1 MAIPPLS
8 PGHGRRRKARKRPL
22 RTVPPAGSVPA
33 VTRVEHKRDICS
45 PAFLEGCVNELLRL
59 HLHELPRSLMGLDR
73 KRRIE
78 LLAERPPLTGTPW
91 DVLLAAMVEHVCE
104 LHDLEPPAWS
114 QERERFVDIPHFFTT
129 RHDYIE
135 TVVYAPAAFV
145 RHGAL
150 ANARDLDAR
159 GGEKHVWIPG
169 SRPDPTALW

>member
-1 MAIPPLS
+1 MDLS
-8 PGHGRRRKARKRPL
+8 PARMPEY
-22 RTVPPAGSVPA
+22 AQA
-33 VTRVEHKRDICS
+33 VVDGWTE
-45 PAFLEGCVNELLRL
+45 AELLRL

-78 LLAERPPLTGTPW
+78 LLAERPPMTGTPW

-104 LHDLEPPAWS
+104 LHGLEPPAWS

-150 ANARDLDAR
+150 ANARDLDTR
-159 GGEKHVWIPG
+159 GGEQHVWVPG
-169 SRPDPTALW
+169 SRPDPTALR

>member
-1 MAIPPLS
+1 MDLS
-8 PGHGRRRKARKRPL
+8 PARMPEY
-22 RTVPPAGSVPA
+22 AQA
-33 VTRVEHKRDICS
+33 VVDGWTE
-45 PAFLEGCVNELLRL
+45 AELLRL

-78 LLAERPPLTGTPW
+78 LLAERPPMTGTPW

-104 LHDLEPPAWS
+104 LHDLEPPVWS
-114 QERERFVDIPHFFTT
+114 QAPERFLDIPHFFTN
-129 RHDYIE
+129 RYRYSE
-135 TVVYAPAAFV
+135 TVVNAPAAFV

-169 SRPDPTALW
+169 SRPDPTALG